1 MTPGGLDT
9 VSLAWR
15 GQGGSMLLSRV
26 LAAPSF
32 RGGRGVTLAERTP
45 SGLRVMAW
53 PEHGLVAAEGRLGPV
68 LDEDSRSWRLPRAA
82 ELEHAEQGY
91 RRELRALL
99 GVEPED
105 VDAEV
110 RRYDL
115 TAEREFDRPEEG
127 FAFLRAVGALCPAG
141 YKLKKFDGPGNVPE
155 SRYVVT
161 PRRARPVFRAYD
173 KNREAAQ
180 GAPGRRIRCEAQ
192 LRPAKSQRRRPGVL
206 ARRDLRSDF
215 GRTLAPFLQGGD
227 VTVTHSTGLVDQLAQ
242 RLARGEL
249 TAARAERLLG
259 SALLLERYGRA
270 VYDSNDQSSR
280 RLRAL
285 RAAGL
290 ALDDELPRS
299 ATMPVSALLREM
311 VEEFSP

>member
-1 MTPGGLDT
+1 MSAGGLDT

-15 GQGGSMLLSRV
+15 GQGGSQLLSRV

-32 RGGRGVTLAERTP
+32 RSGRGVTLSERSP

-53 PEHGLVAAEGRLGPV
+53 PDHGLVAAEGRLGPV
-68 LDEDSRSWRLPRAA
+68 LDQDSRSWRLPRAA
-82 ELEHAEQGY
+82 ELEHAEEGY
-91 RRELRALL
+91 RREIRALL

-105 VDAEV
+105 SDPEV

-115 TAEREFDRPEEG
+115 TAEREFDRPADG

-173 KNREAAQ
+173 KNRESAQ
-180 GAPGRRIRCEAQ
+180 GEPGLRVRLEAQ
-192 LRPAKSQRRRPGVL
+192 LRPPKAQRRRPAVL
-206 ARRDLRSDF
+206 ASRDLRSDF
-215 GRTLAPFLQGGD
+215 GRTLAPFLQGSD

-259 SALLLERYGRA
+259 AALLLEKYGRA
-270 VYDSNDQSSR
+270 VYASDHQSAR

-285 RAAGL
+285 RDAGL
-290 ALDDELPRS
+290 ALDDELPRE

-311 VEEFSP
+311 VEEFAP